1 MTRSQ
6 PPSGRQHL
14 RRTLA
19 GVGLMAMGMVLIP
32 LGDATAKHL
41 GTITPY
47 SAVFLSW
54 SRFAVGAVL
63 LIPVAWYC
71 GALTGLSKRF
81 YIQQAVRGALL
92 ATAISMIIKGVQN
105 APLADSYGAY
115 FVGPTLATLMA
126 AWLLKERV
134 TALEWCAVILGF
146 LGVLLVVKPT
156 GTMHIGVLWALVA
169 GGFYGAFLVATRWS
183 SGNGPAL
190 AQLCGQL
197 FFGLI
202 FLGPFAVGDLLEH
215 GVQQTGLLVAKGII
229 SAAANLFAIMALAR
243 AGAAYLAPVVYL
255 QIISAAVLSTVLF
268 GDSLDFM
275 AALGLGF
282 IVLAGLTRIPWRA
295 TNR

>member
-1 MTRSQ
+1 MHGQ
-6 PPSGRQHL
+6 PSPGGHHL

-32 LGDATAKHL
+32 LGDAIAKHL
-41 GTITPY
+41 GTVTPY

-54 SRFAVGAVL
+54 SRFVVGAVL

-71 GALTGLSKRF
+71 GMLTGLSKRF
-81 YIQQAVRGALL
+81 YLQQAVRGAML
-92 ATAISMIIKGVQN
+92 AAAISLIIKGVQN

-134 TALEWCAVILGF
+134 TAIEWCAVILGF
-146 LGVLLVVKPT
+146 VGVLLVVKPT
-156 GTMHIGVLWALVA
+156 GTIHVGIFWALVA

-183 SGNGPAL
+183 SGNGSAL

-197 FFGLI
+197 FFGLL
-202 FLGPFAVGDLLEH
+202 FLAPFAVGDLFEH
-215 GVQQTGLLVAKGII
+215 GVQQTGLLITKGII

-243 AGAAYLAPVVYL
+243 AGAVCLAPVVYL
-255 QIISAAVLSTVLF
+255 QIISAAVLSAGWF

-275 AALGLGF
+275 AALGLGI

-295 TNR
+295 ADR